1 MTTAPKSTGTA
12 GGGQDDVT
20 TAELSAGELEAGW
33 AAVKQRQMTTP
44 PPLHHA
50 VIAWG
55 ARTDIGR
62 VRENNEDKFDFFLPD
77 DEETLAGKGR
87 LWAVADGM
95 GGHNAG
101 QVASEATLKTVI
113 RNYFQTATGPAAGT
127 DEGTRLQSALAEAN
141 ALLTRAAGQFPDRGG
156 MGTTAT
162 IAVVKGD
169 TLTVG
174 HVGDSRAYLLR
185 ENQPIRQIT
194 QDHSWVEEQV
204 RRGGLS
210 RAEAE
215 SSPYRNVITRSVGM
229 EGEMIV
235 DVYRENLRAGDVIL
249 LCSDGLTGYLDGAR
263 LVPFL
268 EQARVNP
275 SAAALSLVDAANDAG
290 GRDNITVLVLVVRRI
305 EEPAPVGDTAATAGA
320 NG

>member
-1 MTTAPKSTGTA
+1 
-12 GGGQDDVT
+12 
-20 TAELSAGELEAGW
+20 
-33 AAVKQRQMTTP
+33 
-44 PPLHHA
+44 
-50 VIAWG
+50 
-55 ARTDIGR
+55 
-62 VRENNEDKFDFFLPD
+62 
-77 DEETLAGKGR
+77 
-87 LWAVADGM
+87 M

-127 DEGTRLQSALAEAN
+127 DEGTRLQSALADAN

-235 DVYRENLRAGDVIL
+235 DVYRENLRPGDVVL

-268 EQARVNP
+268 EKARVNP

-290 GRDNITVLVLVVRRI
+290 GRDNITALVLVVRRI
-305 EEPAPVGDTAATAGA
+305 EEPAPVGDTAATGP

>member
-1 MTTAPKSTGTA
+1 MTTTTTTGAAPAPTVPGA
-12 GGGQDDVT
+12 ADDAT
-20 TAELSAGELEAGW
+20 TAELEAGELAAGW
-33 AAVKQRQMTTP
+33 AALNNAVSVPARA
-44 PPLHHA
+44 A

-55 ARTDIGR
+55 ARSDIGR

-77 DEETLAGKGR
+77 DARTLAAKGR

-101 QVASEATLKTVI
+101 QIASEATLKTVI
-113 RNYFQTATGPAAGT
+113 RGYFQAAGDDVPAA
-127 DEGTRLQSALAEAN
+127 LKSALAQAN
-141 ALLTRAAGQFPDRGG
+141 ALLTQAARQFPDRGG

-162 IAVVKGD
+162 VAVVKGD
-169 TLTVG
+169 ALTIA

-185 ENQPIRQIT
+185 EGEAVRQIT
-194 QDHSWVEEQV
+194 HDHSWVEEQV

-229 EGEMIV
+229 EGEMVV
-235 DVYRENLRAGDVIL
+235 DTFRETLRAGDVVL
-249 LCSDGLTGYLDGAR
+249 LCSDGLTGYLDGPR
-263 LVPFL
+263 LAPFL
-268 EQARVNP
+268 ENARANP
-275 SAAALSLVDAANDAG
+275 SAAALALIDAANEAG
-290 GRDNITVLVLVVRRI
+290 GRDNITALILVVRAI
-305 EEPAPVGDTAATAGA
+305 EEPARPEAAAAGS